1 MDMFKAIILGIVQG
15 LTEFLPVSS
24 SGHLVLLQKIMGIDE
39 PTLFFDTMLHLGTL
53 AAVLIVLRKDI
64 WALLK
69 RPFQRLTGL
78 VVLATLP
85 TIAIALIIKDFVE
98 QAFHTGDYIGY
109 GFLATSLI
117 LLAAE
122 ALAARPGARRQEKDM
137 TWVDAVLIG
146 TLQGAAIM
154 PAVSRS
160 GSTIAGALSRRLDR
174 DFAARFSFLMSIP
187 AILGAAVL
195 QAKDLFDN
203 QDGLSAAFGA
213 AGSGSVGV
221 DLWVVVAGTAVAA
234 AVGVFAVSL
243 MLKIIRTG
251 TLRGFA
257 LYTAVLGVLVL
268 ADQFFFHLVF

>member
-1 MDMFKAIILGIVQG
+1 MDILKAVILGIVQG

-24 SGHLVLLQKIMGIDE
+24 SGHLVLLQKLMGIDE
-39 PTLFFDTMLHLGTL
+39 PALFFDTMLHLGTL
-53 AAVLIVLRKDI
+53 TAVFIVLRRDI

-78 VVLATLP
+78 VILATLP
-85 TIAIALIIKDFVE
+85 TIAIALAIKDFVE

-109 GFLATSLI
+109 GFLVTSAL

-195 QAKDLFDN
+195 QAKDFIGD
-203 QDGLSAAFGA
+203 QDALASTIGA
-213 AGSGSVGV
+213 SGSGTAGMGLLGV
-221 DLWVVVAGTAVAA
+221 IAGTVAAA
-234 AVGVFAVSL
+234 AVGVFAVTL

-251 TLRGFA
+251 TLRVFS
-257 LYTAVLGVLVL
+257 LYTAVLGILIL